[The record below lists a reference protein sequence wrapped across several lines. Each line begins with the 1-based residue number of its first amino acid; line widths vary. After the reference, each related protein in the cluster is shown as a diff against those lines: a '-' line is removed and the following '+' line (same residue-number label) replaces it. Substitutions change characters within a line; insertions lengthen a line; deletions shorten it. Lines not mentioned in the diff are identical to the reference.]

1 MWSRGRDEP
10 GRPGHA
16 VTEPTVLERLARVS
30 ARIAATGRNPDEVAI
45 VAVTKGFGVDV
56 CREALASGLRVLG
69 ENRVQEALQKM
80 DAMARGGAE
89 GALAAH
95 WHLIGHLQ
103 TNKVKQAA
111 GRFALIQTVDSA
123 RLAEAI
129 ARHAPGQAVLVEVN
143 IAREPQKSGVAPDQ
157 ALDLI
162 KTVSGLLDLHG
173 LMGMGPSEGDPTPVF
188 NELRLLHDEAEQ
200 RAGKGLPVLSM
211 GMSGDFEAALVA
223 GSTMLRLGQ
232 ALFGP
237 RASPGAR
244 RALL

>member
-1 MWSRGRDEP
+1 M
-10 GRPGHA
+10 
-16 VTEPTVLERLARVS
+16 TKPTVLDRLARVS

-45 VAVTKGFGVDV
+45 VAVTKGFGIDA
-56 CREALASGLRVLG
+56 CREAVAAGLRGLG
-69 ENRVQEALQKM
+69 ENRVQEALSKM
-80 DAMARGGAE
+80 EAVPSAQ
-89 GALAAH
+89 

-111 GRFALIQTVDSA
+111 GRFALIQTVDTR

-143 IAREPQKSGVAPDQ
+143 IAREAQKSGVAPEE
-157 ALDLI
+157 ALELI
-162 KTVSGLLDLHG
+162 KSVSALLDVQG
-173 LMGMGPSEGDPTPVF
+173 LMGMGPSQGDPTPAF

-200 RAGKGLPVLSM
+200 RVGKGLPILSI
-211 GMSGDFEAALVA
+211 GMSGDFEAALAA

-237 RASPGAR
+237 RATVTPC
-244 RALL
+244 